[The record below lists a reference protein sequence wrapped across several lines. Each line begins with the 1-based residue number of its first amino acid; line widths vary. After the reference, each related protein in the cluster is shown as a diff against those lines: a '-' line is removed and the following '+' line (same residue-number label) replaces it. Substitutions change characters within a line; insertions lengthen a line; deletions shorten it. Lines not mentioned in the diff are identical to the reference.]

1 MLEIIELLFLGAAV
15 GTLSG
20 FFGVGGGTILVPA
33 LLLMGYDMKVAI
45 GISVVQMV
53 FSSIYGSYLNLKKGT
68 LDTKMVAMI
77 GAGGFAGAL
86 LSPYIIQ
93 TLPTEVLEWIFLSFV
108 LFALA
113 RMFFKTKEHHDERS
127 AHPLILLSIG
137 VVLGAFAISIGVGG
151 SILLVPI
158 LVGFLHV
165 PLKKAVSAGLFFVV
179 FSSLSGFIGL
189 SIAGGIDYQSGVI
202 IGLAS
207 LVGVAGGIWL
217 KHHVHD
223 THHRL
228 ALMLF
233 YISVASYIL
242 YRLVGSNG

>member
-113 RMFFKTKEHHDERS
+113 RMFFKTKEHQDERS

>member
-86 LSPYIIQ
+86 LSPYIIK

-113 RMFFKTKEHHDERS
+113 RMFFKTKEHQDERS

-137 VVLGAFAISIGVGG
+137 AVLGAFAISIGVGG

-189 SIAGGIDYQSGVI
+189 SIAGEIDYQSGVI

>member
-113 RMFFKTKEHHDERS
+113 RMFFKTKEHQDERS
-127 AHPLILLSIG
+127 AHPIILLSIG

-242 YRLVGSNG
+242 YRLVG

>member
-1 MLEIIELLFLGAAV
+1 MIEFIELLFLGAAV

-20 FFGVGGGTILVPA
+20 FFGVGGGTILVPT

-68 LDTKMVAMI
+68 LDIKMVAMI

-86 LSPYIIQ
+86 LSPLIIKM
-93 TLPTEVLEWIFLSFV
+93 LPTEVLEWIFLFFV

-113 RMFFKTKEHHDERS
+113 RMFFKPKEHQDERS
-127 AHPLILLSIG
+127 AHPFILLSIG

-151 SILLVPI
+151 SVLLVPI

-179 FSSLSGFIGL
+179 FSSLSGLISL
-189 SIAGGIDYQSGVI
+189 SIAGEIDYQSGVI

-242 YRLVGSNG
+242 YRLVG